1 MDCGTINNWEKSS
14 LGVGMK
20 VKIWELDILR
30 LKGCFNLFDHIV
42 SQNIDVAECI
52 NQSSVH

>member
-20 VKIWELDILR
+20 VKTWELDILR
-30 LKGCFNLFDHIV
+30 LKGYFNLFDHIV
-42 SQNIDVAECI
+42 SQNTDVAECI